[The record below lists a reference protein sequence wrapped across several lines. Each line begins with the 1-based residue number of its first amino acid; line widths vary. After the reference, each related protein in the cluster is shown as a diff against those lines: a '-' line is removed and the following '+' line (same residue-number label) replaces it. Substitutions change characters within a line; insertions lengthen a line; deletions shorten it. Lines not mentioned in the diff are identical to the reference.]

1 MARSTAPG
9 RQTNDDILMLLS
21 HSAWRRV
28 LTTTGIAAGFVLAY
42 QATMFDSKF
51 AARQAL
57 LVEGTAEPAAATRL
71 QFAATAYCK
80 GEITASGVVPHTG
93 IAAADPDL
101 LPVGSVVQ
109 IASDDQHYSG
119 IYTIMDTG
127 PMIVGR
133 HIDIYLWNCNEALQ
147 FGRRAV
153 HVTVLR
159 LGWNPKATA
168 PRLLDALMP
177 WRDRPAPPPA
187 RLPATPITSGGPASL
202 PPGFLPGK

>member
-1 MARSTAPG
+1 
-9 RQTNDDILMLLS
+9 MLLS

-28 LTTTGIAAGFVLAY
+28 LTTTLIVGGIVMAY

-57 LVEGTAEPAAATRL
+57 LEEGSAAPEPAARL
-71 QFAATAYCK
+71 QFNATAYCK
-80 GEITASGVVPHTG
+80 GDVTASGVVPRTG

-109 IASDDQHYSG
+109 VASDEQHYSG

-133 HIDIYLWNCNEALQ
+133 HIDIYMWDCNEALR
-147 FGRRAV
+147 FGRRPV

-168 PRLLDALMP
+168 PRLLDALLP
-177 WRDRPAPPPA
+177 WRDPPAPPPA
-187 RLPATPITSGGPASL
+187 RLPSTPITPGVPVTL
-202 PPGFLPGK
+202 PPGQLPIK